1 MKTAHAHEHEEHGHA
16 LRTAVEIR
24 RDELE
29 LRLAQ
34 LQNSDRQGTAEPL
47 AIESALAM
55 LDQLLPE
62 QHIDLSPVVTEQLV
76 RWLEVNKFLG
86 IHDDSKIRDARS
98 V

>member
-1 MKTAHAHEHEEHGHA
+1 MKPDNIQEEHGHA

-47 AIESALAM
+47 AIESALSM

-62 QHIDLSPVVTEQLV
+62 EHIDLSPVVAERLM
-76 RWLEVNKFLG
+76 RWLDANKFLG
-86 IHDDSKIRDARS
+86 ILDRKNARGARAH
-98 V
+98 